1 VWARVEEVNVKGQG
15 VFSASAIFLTSQNK
29 PMELMEM
36 CVPEE
41 HVHEETMQHRDILI
55 EMIPESSLPDNQMPT
70 PVATLRVQVFNVPM
84 EAPRVLSLRPTC
96 LVPLDWQTKRQ
107 RRSYQKGIAHQWP
120 RIQILLSKHTRW
132 VYVMPELNYSLVWQD
147 ICKEEPLEDEDKKFT
162 RFAVVRATKREYL
175 TTSDLWD

>member
-1 VWARVEEVNVKGQG
+1 VEEVNVKGQG